1 MYNVESRSTVSHSRS
16 NHYDISSTAAPE
28 PSALRK
34 MTRDEDIRRAHTRA
48 MKSGLWNDAQPLS
61 PPASDSPSAMSAHT
75 ISDSSSRSTSSPVD
89 MNDYELDFDGDDD
102 GSRIDPRGP
111 PRPYYASGTNM
122 IDPRLLQ
129 QMPGMNDGHQAL
141 RNAPETE
148 VAMSDLDDLEER
160 PSRYRREDRSDWH
173 EGSSSSEE
181 SSSTTT
187 SLQLPSLTPSPPTGM
202 ISAEPP
208 SAALQSSLI
217 ESIERNKLDSSTS
230 AGTSSIDHV
239 LDDLQV
245 PGTARPRTDKQ
256 EDLITDTVGI
266 IAVDAFG
273 NIACGASSGG
283 IGMKHRGRVGPA
295 ALNGVGAAII
305 PVDDED
311 KTRTSIAVVTSGT
324 GEHMGT
330 TLAGHLFAERLYTG
344 LKKVRGG
351 GFAEADNDEELI
363 RETIENEF
371 MGHASVKANPQS
383 AAAIGLLAVKKT
395 KEGTYL
401 YFAHNTDSFVSRL
414 HCSTGN
420 LLTVFRR

>member
-1 MYNVESRSTVSHSRS
+1 MYNVESRSTMSRGRSSH
-16 NHYDISSTAAPE
+16 HDISSNAAPE

-34 MTRDEDIRRAHTRA
+34 RTRDEDIRRAHTRA
-48 MKSGLWNDAQPLS
+48 MKSGVWNDAQPLS
-61 PPASDSPSAMSAHT
+61 PPASDSPSAMSART
-75 ISDSSSRSTSSPVD
+75 VSGSSSRSTSSPVD

-102 GSRIDPRGP
+102 GSRIDPKGP
-111 PRPYYASGTNM
+111 PRPHHTSGNNM
-122 IDPRLLQ
+122 IDPQLLQ
-129 QMPGMNDGHQAL
+129 QMPGANDGHQAI

-148 VAMSDLDDLEER
+148 VEMSDLDDFEER
-160 PSRYRREDRSDWH
+160 PSRYRRDESAEWHDASSGSED
-173 EGSSSSEE
+173 

-187 SLQLPSLTPSPPTGM
+187 SLQLPSLTPSPPAG
-202 ISAEPP
+202 IASAMAP
-208 SAALQSSLI
+208 SVALQSSLI
-217 ESIERNKLDSSTS
+217 ESIKRNKSESSTS
-230 AGTSSIDHV
+230 LGTSSIDDV
-239 LDDLQV
+239 LDDSDL
-245 PGTARPRTDKQ
+245 PGTAKPHTEKQ

-305 PVDDED
+305 PVDIED

-330 TLAGHLFAERLYTG
+330 TMAGHLFAERLYTG

-371 MGHASVKANPQS
+371 MGHASVKANSQS

-401 YFAHNTDSFVSRL
+401 YFAHNTDSFVS
-414 HCSTGN
+414 GMN
-420 LLTVFRR
+420 ELLYE